1 MFLSKYKYLIICYL
15 IVFLNNILFAQ
26 NDYSS
31 LTLKKSLEISVNKNL
46 FLKADKINS
55 DISQSDIVTAGLRP
69 NPVFNNQTLQL
80 LSPSNKMGD
89 SKYLLSSYNRQVW
102 YQITMPI
109 QLMDVRNKKIDFAT
123 KNFEIT
129 QKNYLETVRNQYYN
143 VANQWLKIWKI
154 KMENKILL
162 EAKETVDTLVHINT
176 NRYKNQAITPIE
188 LIRTQLL
195 SDQYRL
201 QLKTLKI
208 EFETSLREFS
218 MLLGDTSIFDIE
230 ENDDFVTMETS
241 TNFDSLYEAAKTKR
255 QDYQISK
262 LSIELANSNANL
274 QNALK
279 APYLE
284 LGGVFNPQNLVPYAG
299 FFATVSIPIFDKNQG
314 EIQKSK
320 YYIDQSK
327 VLMQQKEL
335 EVKKTIFTA
344 LENYKL
350 NKSNMTNTVSMV
362 LKASTVLNTVRYSY
376 LKGNT
381 SILDFLEAQRSMLET
396 QRMYYESVYNYRI
409 SYIELLNATGLI
421 VELTN

>member
-1 MFLSKYKYLIICYL
+1 MFLHHLKYVLIGW
-15 IVFLNNILFAQ
+15 FLAFCGNILLAQ

-31 LTLKKSLEISVNKNL
+31 LTLKQSLNISVNKNL
-46 FLKADKINS
+46 FLKADKINA

-80 LSPSNKMGD
+80 LSPNHKMGD
-89 SKYLLSSYNRQVW
+89 SKYLLSSHNRQVW
-102 YQITMPI
+102 YQVTMPI

-123 KNFEIT
+123 RNFEIT
-129 QKNYLETVRNQYYN
+129 QKNYLESVRNQYYN

-208 EFETSLREFS
+208 DFETSLREFS

-241 TNFDSLYEAAKTKR
+241 TMFDSLYEAAKVKR
-255 QDYQISK
+255 QDYQISN
-262 LSIELANSNANL
+262 LNIELANSNVTL

-284 LGGVFNPQNLVPYAG
+284 LGAIFNPQNLVPYAG

-320 YYIDQSK
+320 YYVDQSK